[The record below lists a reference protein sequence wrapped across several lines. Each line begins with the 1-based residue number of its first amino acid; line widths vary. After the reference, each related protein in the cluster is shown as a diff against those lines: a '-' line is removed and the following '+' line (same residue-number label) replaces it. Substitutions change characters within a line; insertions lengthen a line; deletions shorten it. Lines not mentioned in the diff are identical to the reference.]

1 MTRDPCRDAL
11 DHTITGRIEA
21 DAVRT
26 ALTGALVFSVYAPE
40 VRGGRTLDFDGERFA
55 LPARRT
61 TTARAG
67 SARGVE
73 HAQARRGLYSSP
85 ACFPEPLVAGVPDGR
100 HHSRYS

>member
-40 VRGGRTLDFDGERFA
+40 VRGGRTLDFDGERF
-55 LPARRT
+55 
-61 TTARAG
+61 
-67 SARGVE
+67 E